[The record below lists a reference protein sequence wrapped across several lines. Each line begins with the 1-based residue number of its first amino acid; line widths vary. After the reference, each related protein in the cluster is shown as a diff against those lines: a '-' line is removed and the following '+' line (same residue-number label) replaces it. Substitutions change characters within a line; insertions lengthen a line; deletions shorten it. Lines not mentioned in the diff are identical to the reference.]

1 MPGGDCPGG
10 GQAELRRVGPSVA
23 VWGIGANLVG
33 ALVTYVYLEFL
44 APGAYIHQGPRSGLW
59 GSVVMLVF
67 YVALTVLIGNRIMR
81 RVFSAPWA
89 WEERAPTPDERYA
102 ALAAPRLLTGFTA
115 AAWAGAAMFYGV
127 VNVINGYSA
136 GNVVH
141 VVVGVLLGGLVTAT
155 LTYLLA
161 ERQWRPVVVLALGG
175 EPSEGRSGAIR
186 RRLLLTW
193 FVGSAVPLVAVGT
206 TPFEHT
212 GHGLVSLAVSVASL
226 AAIGLVAGYLITA
239 TTAESVSEPLA
250 GVRRALSAVRTGD
263 LSARVEVNDPGE
275 IGLLQS
281 DVNRM
286 VAGLRERQR
295 LQELFGR
302 HVGAE
307 VARQAL
313 SEEAVLG
320 GRRRAVTVLFVD
332 LAGSTAMAASRPP
345 DEVVTVLNR
354 LFGCVVEAVTTE
366 GGWVNKFEGD
376 GALCVF
382 GAPEE
387 LTGHAGAALRAG
399 RGLALMLERARRTE
413 TGLDAGIGVATGT
426 VVAGNVGAVDRY
438 EYTVIGDPVNEAAR
452 LSDLAKTIPGRLLAS
467 GEAVAAAPEEA
478 ACWEQQ
484 GEVVL
489 RGRLSPTVLMAP
501 VAPVPAPG
509 DGAGLQPPATAGT
522 IETV

>member
-1 MPGGDCPGG
+1 VRVPGGCPAGG
-10 GQAELRRVGPSVA
+10 EVELARVGPSVA
-23 VWGIGANLVG
+23 VSSVAANVLGAV
-33 ALVTYVYLEFL
+33 VTYAYLEFL
-44 APGAYIHQGPRSGLW
+44 APGAYIRQGPPSALW
-59 GSVVMLVF
+59 LSVVMLVA
-67 YVALTVLIGNRIMR
+67 YMTLSSVVAGRLMR
-81 RVFSAPWA
+81 RVFSVPWA
-89 WEERAPTPDERYA
+89 FEGRAPTSDERYA
-102 ALAAPRLLTGFTA
+102 ALAAPRLLTGLTA
-115 AAWAGAAMFYGV
+115 AIWAGAASFWGV
-127 VNVINGYSA
+127 TNAIHGYTAAAVS
-136 GNVVH
+136 H
-141 VVVGVLLGGLVTAT
+141 VVVGILLGGLVTTT

-161 ERQWRPVVVLALGG
+161 ERRWRPVVVLALGG
-175 EPSEGRSGAIR
+175 EPSGNRVGGIR

-226 AAIGLVAGYLITA
+226 AAIGLLAGYLITA
-239 TTAESVSEPLA
+239 TTAESVTEPLA

-263 LSARVEVNDPGE
+263 LSASVAVNDTGE
-275 IGLLQS
+275 IGLLQA

-320 GRRRAVTVLFVD
+320 GRRREVSVLFVD
-332 LAGSTAMAASRPP
+332 LVGSTAMAASRPP

-354 LFGCVVEAVTTE
+354 LFGCVVQAVTAE

-382 GAPEE
+382 GAPDEMA
-387 LTGHAGAALRAG
+387 GHQAAALRAG
-399 RGLALMLERARRTE
+399 RSLALMLEKARRSE

-452 LSDLAKTIPGRLLAS
+452 LSDLAKTTPGRLLAS
-467 GEAVAAAPEEA
+467 GDTVTGAGEEA
-478 ACWEQQ
+478 ARWHQD

-489 RGRLSPTVLMAP
+489 RGRISPTVLMEP
-501 VAPVPAPG
+501 VSAVAEEG
-509 DGAGLQPPATAGT
+509 RVLQPPATAGT

>member
-1 MPGGDCPGG
+1 VREPGGYPAGG
-10 GQAELRRVGPSVA
+10 EAELARVGASLA
-23 VWGIGANLVG
+23 GWSIGANVLG
-33 ALVTYVYLEFL
+33 GGVTYLYLEFL
-44 APGAYIHQGPRSGLW
+44 APSAYIEGSTSDLW
-59 GSVVMLVF
+59 VSVATLLG
-67 YVALTVLIGNRIMR
+67 YLILTALLGNVLMR
-81 RVFSAPWA
+81 RIFSVPWA
-89 WEERAPTPDERYA
+89 FEGRAPTADERYA

-115 AAWAGAAMFYGV
+115 AAWAGAAMFWGVLNALYG
-127 VNVINGYSA
+127 YAA
-136 GNVVH
+136 GGVSH
-141 VVVGVLLGGLVTAT
+141 VVVGILLGGLVTTT

-161 ERQWRPVVVLALGG
+161 ERRWRPIVVLALGG
-175 EPSEGRSGAIR
+175 EPSGNRVGGIR

-193 FVGSAVPLVAVGT
+193 FVGSAVPLIAVGT

-239 TTAESVSEPLA
+239 TTAQSVSEPLA

-263 LSARVEVNDPGE
+263 LSASVEVNDTGE
-275 IGLLQS
+275 IGLLQA

-313 SEEAVLG
+313 AEEAVLG
-320 GRRRAVTVLFVD
+320 GRRREVSVLFVD
-332 LAGSTAMAASRPP
+332 LVGSTAMAASRPP

-354 LFGCVVEAVTTE
+354 LFGCVIEAVTAE

-382 GAPEE
+382 GAPDEMP
-387 LTGHAGAALRAG
+387 GHPAAALRAA
-399 RGLALMLERARRTE
+399 RALALMLEKARRSE

-452 LSDLAKTIPGRLLAS
+452 LSDLAKTTPGRLLTS
-467 GEAVAAAPEEA
+467 GETVTAAGEEA
-478 ACWEQQ
+478 ARWHQD
-484 GEVVL
+484 GEAVL

-501 VAPVPAPG
+501 VTADAEEGRV
-509 DGAGLQPPATAGT
+509 LQPPATAGT